1 MTYLDNTI
9 YVIVV
14 IIILFFLYKLQSY
27 FSDLSNNEFIIYFTR
42 EEYMPLYLFI
52 KIFEN
57 VLIKHNYNVK
67 KIKTFDSNIINS
79 NVNFIAFGLEL
90 DDNII
95 NHLVDNKITTIMINT
110 EYYTLW
116 NIMDKINKLYD
127 KTKLYVLD
135 YNPVNIIEITKIHPK
150 INIIYLPLLYNRYLI
165 DFYNSNITKKIKVED
180 KDIDILVF
188 GSVNERR
195 SKVLD
200 ELSPKY
206 NVVKLYTIAMEY
218 SELCNY
224 IERSKIILNMY
235 QFDFNK
241 AFDYYRMA
249 FLISNKIFTIHEY
262 PSDVKL
268 DIETNLVDYDKYL
281 ILSTYENFVE
291 TTEKY
296 LNNWNPIEI
305 NNILNKQYKWF
316 SKYDMEDYVMK
327 FITKLE

>member
-27 FSDLSNNEFIIYFTR
+27 FYDLSNNEFIIYFTR